1 MLADANA
8 RQVASSELNEPSSE
22 SDMRCTVI
30 RFGQRTAAAIGEE
43 PWPSAS
49 NGLFSPL
56 RQSKWDVDKAL
67 ERMKKLAAF
76 AEKNAEYFDGQTPEE
91 FVGQAKIGV
100 ISHLPT
106 RTANGELVLLIDGP
120 KLKEYA
126 KAFSMRDMMRLSV
139 FYMSHLLHDEAT
151 QVHGC
156 IILENLENYPIFALN
171 TMKGMGPTA
180 MKASFDWLSARR
192 RCAEGCT
199 RASSHGT
206 SASCSPSSSHS
217 CRASCA
223 SGPTSTARTQRRCSR
238 GGLKAEHTCRQRHG
252 GTMEGFDP
260 AGSSRSG
267 RSLRLH
273 TKIYT
278 TGETS

>member
-1 MLADANA
+1 MLADTNA
-8 RQVASSELNEPSSE
+8 RQVACSELNEPSSE
-22 SDMRCTVI
+22 SVHAATVSGFAE
-30 RFGQRTAAAIGEE
+30 RVTAAIGEE
-43 PWPSAS
+43 PAKRFEWA
-49 NGLFSPL
+49 LLATL

-180 MKASFDWLSARR
+180 MKASFDWLGVAPLRLRGLYACKQPWYVGIMLALVKPFMSRKLRERTNLYGADTAKML
-192 RCAEGCT
+192 AE
-199 RASSHGT
+199 A
-206 SASCSPSSSHS
+206 
-217 CRASCA
+217 
-223 SGPTSTARTQRRCSR
+223 
-238 GGLKAEHTCRQRHG
+238 GLKAEHVPPAYG

-260 AGSSRSG
+260 AWFLSER
-267 RSLRLH
+267 
-273 TKIYT
+273 T
-278 TGETS
+278 